1 MQIRNISRC
10 VKPCALTSYS
20 YFEDNLELELVML
33 LLSLMCFNIPMKS
46 ITFTEAAEMTET
58 IGDDVQYVR
67 KKALRRDV
75 LDDVQRTRLRYR
87 SPGGEHS
94 RYKSHVWREGTIL

>member
-1 MQIRNISRC
+1 
-10 VKPCALTSYS
+10 
-20 YFEDNLELELVML
+20 ML

-46 ITFTEAAEMTET
+46 ITFTGAAETAEMTET
-58 IGDDVQYVR
+58 IADDVQYERIPRR

-87 SPGGEHS
+87 SLGGEHS
-94 RYKSHVWREGTIL
+94 RYKSHVWREGTII